1 MSASLRHV
9 GIKLGDGLGDFMKF
23 TTDDAPDHDL
33 TAGDVGNGDIDR
45 ARGAEVLGAAGGRP
59 STRYYGARSTGIH

>member
-1 MSASLRHV
+1 MSASRRPV

-23 TTDDAPDHDL
+23 TTDDARHDDP
-33 TAGDVGNGDIDR
+33 TGGAVDRGDGDRERAAG
-45 ARGAEVLGAAGGRP
+45 ALGATGVRQ